1 MKKDTDQK
9 GIKKEARTH
18 LARSRQYV
26 LPVRFQPLAG
36 DNLRKTREEQRRF
49 QNIKMKQ
56 RRKKKRK
63 EDRRSKRRE
72 EGEKKTRQEKKRR
85 EDRKKKERR

>member
-36 DNLRKTREEQRRF
+36 DNLRKTREE
-49 QNIKMKQ
+49 
-56 RRKKKRK
+56 
-63 EDRRSKRRE
+63 
-72 EGEKKTRQEKKRR
+72 
-85 EDRKKKERR
+85 